1 MPDRLILHLCLIRR
15 RRRRLNT
22 IIRVNKCLERRDLG
36 RGKFGILK
44 NDVGKSSVYPSV
56 GWRMSRQFWILWVI
70 AAPVTL
76 LVLITWF
83 CWIQGVQVRK
93 RMEMWLR
100 RERWKRVE
108 RGKEGEV

>member
-56 GWRMSRQFWILWVI
+56 DRPDLYLS
-70 AAPVTL
+70 
-76 LVLITWF
+76 
-83 CWIQGVQVRK
+83 VRK
-93 RMEMWLR
+93 LNCIIITFI
-100 RERWKRVE
+100 
-108 RGKEGEV
+108 GSEVYYPTTSSSQAPLYEKVLLQQTLIFV